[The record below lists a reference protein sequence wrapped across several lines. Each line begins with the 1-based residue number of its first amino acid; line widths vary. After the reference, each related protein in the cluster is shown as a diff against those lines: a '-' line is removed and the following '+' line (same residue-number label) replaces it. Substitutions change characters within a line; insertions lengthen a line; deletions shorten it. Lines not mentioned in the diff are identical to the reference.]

1 MSQLQVFNHP
11 MFGELPVIIVEG
23 VEWFGSTEAAKSLS
37 FANPHVAIKNHVEED
52 DLMVHEVIDSLGRK
66 QAKKFVNESGLYSLI
81 FGAAKQGNNPE
92 IKEKAKRFKRW
103 VTAEVLPSIRKHGAY
118 MTEDVLERSIQD
130 PDFMIGLLTALK
142 EERQKRMEAEKT
154 VNILMHV
161 NKTYTATEIAKELGF
176 RSAQQLN
183 KDLER
188 RRIQYYQNGTWVL
201 FSKYADKG
209 YVEIKQEVLDN
220 GKVIYHR
227 RFTQRGREFLLKLYG
242 IQDGEAIA
250 Q

>member
-1 MSQLQVFNHP
+1 M
-11 MFGELPVIIVEG
+11 
-23 VEWFGSTEAAKSLS
+23 T
-37 FANPHVAIKNHVEED
+37 D
-52 DLMVHEVIDSLGRK
+52 DM
-66 QAKKFVNESGLYSLI
+66 
-81 FGAAKQGNNPE
+81 
-92 IKEKAKRFKRW
+92 
-103 VTAEVLPSIRKHGAY
+103 
-118 MTEDVLERSIQD
+118 LERSIQD

-209 YVEIKQEVLDN
+209 YVEIGLTPVK
-220 GKVIYHR
+220 
-227 RFTQRGREFLLKLYG
+227 
-242 IQDGEAIA
+242 
-250 Q
+250 

>member
-1 MSQLQVFNHP
+1 MRGDCMNELQKVFEYSGHQ
-11 MFGELPVIIVEG
+11 VRTIVKDNEVLFVG
-23 VEWFGSTEAAKSLS
+23 KDVCDVLD
-37 FANPHVAIKNHVEED
+37 IKNSRDALSRLDED
-52 DLMVHEVIDSLGRK
+52 EKGVVLTDTPGGK
-66 QAKKFVNESGLYSLI
+66 QQMLCVNEYGLYNLVLSSRKPE
-81 FGAAKQGNNPE
+81 AK
-92 IKEKAKRFKRW
+92 AFKRW
-103 VTAEVLPSIRKHGAY
+103 ITHEVLPSIRKHGAY
-118 MTEDVLERSIQD
+118 MTDEVLERSIQD
-130 PDFMIGLLTALK
+130 PDYMIGLLTALK
-142 EERQKRMEAEKT
+142 EERQKRLEAEKT

-188 RRIQYYQNGTWVL
+188 RKIQYYQNGTWVL

-227 RFTQRGREFLLKLYG
+227 RFTQLGREFLLKLYN
-242 IQDGEAIA
+242 IKEA
-250 Q
+250 

>member
-1 MSQLQVFNHP
+1 MSNIQLFNHKV
-11 MFGELPVIIVEG
+11 FGELPVMIVEG

-37 FANPHVAIKNHVEED
+37 FTNPHVAIKNHVEED
-52 DLMVHEVIDSLGRK
+52 DLMVREVIDSLGRK
-66 QAKKFVNESGLYSLI
+66 QVKKFVNESGLYSLI

-92 IKEKAKRFKRW
+92 IREKAKRFKRW

-130 PDFMIGLLTALK
+130 PDYMIGLLTALK

-176 RSAQQLN
+176 KSAQQLN

-188 RRIQYYQNGTWVL
+188 RRIQYQQNGTWVL

-227 RFTQRGREFLLKLYG
+227 RFTQLGREFLLKLYG
-242 IQDGEAIA
+242 IDEGEVTA
-250 Q
+250 

>member
-1 MSQLQVFNHP
+1 MNQLQVFNHP
-11 MFGELPVIIVEG
+11 MFGELQVMLVNGEVYFPAIEV
-23 VEWFGSTEAAKSLS
+23 AKLLGYS
-37 FANPHVAIKNHVEED
+37 NPFDAIAKHCKQKG
-52 DLMVHEVIDSLGRK
+52 LAFYEVLTDGGK
-66 QAKKFVNESGLYSLI
+66 QRKKFINEGNLYRLI
-81 FGAAKQGNNPE
+81 VRSKLPE
-92 IKEKAKRFKRW
+92 AEKFESW
-103 VTAEVLPSIRKHGAY
+103 VFDEVLPSIRKHGAY
-118 MTEDVLERSIQD
+118 MTDDVLERSIQD

-142 EERQKRMEAEKT
+142 EERQKRLEAEKT

-176 RSAQQLN
+176 KSARQLN

-188 RRIQYYQNGTWVL
+188 RKIQYNQNGTWVL
-201 FSKYADKG
+201 FSQYADKG

-242 IQDGEAIA
+242 VQDNGTA
-250 Q
+250 

>member
-1 MSQLQVFNHP
+1 MNQMQVFNHS
-11 MFGELPVIIVEG
+11 MFGELPVLVVGG
-23 VEWFGSTEAAKSLS
+23 VEWFGGTESAKALGFSK
-37 FANPHVAIKNHVEED
+37 PHDAIANHVDEED
-52 DLMVHEVIDSLGRK
+52 SAVHVVLTSGGR
-66 QAKKFVNESGLYSLI
+66 QSKKFINESGLYSLI

-92 IKEKAKRFKRW
+92 IREKAKQFKRW
-103 VTAEVLPSIRKHGAY
+103 VTSEVLPSIRKHGAY

-142 EERQKRMEAEKT
+142 EERQKRIEAEKT

-176 RSAQQLN
+176 KSAQQLN

-188 RRIQYYQNGTWVL
+188 RRIQYQQNGTWVL

-227 RFTQRGREFLLKLYG
+227 RFTQLGREFLLKLYG
-242 IQDGEAIA
+242 INEGEVMS

>member
-1 MSQLQVFNHP
+1 MNQLPRVFTYGETQVRTVVQN
-11 MFGELPVIIVEG
+11 GEVLFVGKDVCDILE
-23 VEWFGSTEAAKSLS
+23 
-37 FANPHVAIKNHVEED
+37 IKNSRD
-52 DLMVHEVIDSLGRK
+52 ALGRLDEDEKGVVLIDTPGGK
-66 QAKKFVNESGLYSLI
+66 QQMLCVNEAGLYSLI
-81 FGAAKQGNNPE
+81 LGSRKPEAKQ
-92 IKEKAKRFKRW
+92 FKRW
-103 VTAEVLPSIRKHGAY
+103 VTHEVLPSIRKHGAY

-130 PDFMIGLLTALK
+130 PDYMIGLLTALK

-176 RSAQQLN
+176 KSAQQLN

-188 RRIQYYQNGTWVL
+188 RRIQYQQNGTWVL

-227 RFTQRGREFLLKLYG
+227 RFTQLGREFLLKLYG
-242 IQDGEAIA
+242 IDEGEVTA
-250 Q
+250 